1 MSAALSRAGLAK
13 ELRALVVPWILVM
26 AAVAVARLTQDVLV
40 VPIAAVGGMGL
51 GAWSMGHEYSHR
63 TLPLLL
69 SQPRDRRAIWG
80 DKVVALGMLI
90 ALLSLTTVIS
100 FRYHL
105 HRLEVIAVALSVAG
119 SAAAALTLT
128 PWLTMVAR
136 SARGGM
142 VFTIAVLLTGYI
154 GGMWAGET
162 IAVQYPDA
170 WPDPKAF
177 AWSVVTWSF
186 LAVVAA
192 TAVLGWRTFM
202 RLSAIDERTEH
213 LTLPEFRRAA
223 GRALSRAPDRRHPIA
238 ALFRKELG
246 LQIPV
251 FVVSVI
257 YVVAWIG
264 GWMLRPSTR
273 ESLVIAATYLHG
285 GIVPLLAGAMASA
298 EERRMGTLST
308 QLLQPVSARTQ
319 WVLKA
324 VVVVG
329 LAVGLAVGLPM
340 LLHLMDESALSD
352 RGLRQVALGSDF
364 YRLRSVSSMLA
375 VVALLASLSLYV
387 SSLASNS
394 LHALLASIAAAV
406 AFAGA
411 LLPALAS
418 VSFTQGQFVQA
429 LVRMRQALPRDR
441 AVRIAWQLHAR
452 EVTRAYEG
460 VLLAMVVLVV
470 VGGILLLVR
479 FGDENHRFSDHR
491 PGRVAVQVATILL
504 LPVIALLGCYALPA
518 WFLSP

>member
-1 MSAALSRAGLAK
+1 VTVALSRVGLAK

-26 AAVAVARLTQDVLV
+26 AAVAVARLTQDLLV

-69 SQPRDRRAIWG
+69 AQPRDRRAIWG
-80 DKVVALGMLI
+80 NKVVALGMLL
-90 ALLSLTTVIS
+90 ALLSLTAVVS
-100 FRYHL
+100 
-105 HRLEVIAVALSVAG
+105 HRLEVIAVALFVAG

-162 IAVQYPDA
+162 IAVRYPDA
-170 WPDPKAF
+170 LPDPKAF
-177 AWSVVTWSF
+177 AWGVVTWSF

-213 LTLPEFRRAA
+213 LTLPEFRRAT
-223 GRALSRAPDRRHPIA
+223 GRALSRGSDRRHPIA
-238 ALFRKELG
+238 ALFRKEFA
-246 LQIPV
+246 LQVPV
-251 FVVSVI
+251 IVVSGVYVI
-257 YVVAWIG
+257 AWVG
-264 GWMLRPSTR
+264 GWMLRPSAR
-273 ESLVIAATYLHG
+273 ESLILAATFLHG
-285 GIVPLLAGAMASA
+285 GIVPLLAGSMASA

-308 QLLQPVSARTQ
+308 QLLQPVSARVQ
-319 WVLKA
+319 WVVKA
-324 VVVVG
+324 VAVVS
-329 LAVGLAVGLPM
+329 LAVVLAVGLPA
-340 LLHLMDESALSD
+340 LLQLMDASVLID
-352 RGLRQVALGSDF
+352 RGLREVALAADF
-364 YRLRSVSSMLA
+364 YRLRSLA
-375 VVALLASLSLYV
+375 PMIAAVALLASLSLYV

-394 LHALLASIAAAV
+394 LHALLASIAGGV
-406 AFAGA
+406 AFAGVLNA
-411 LLPALAS
+411 WVSLP
-418 VSFTQGQFVQA
+418 QDQFVQT
-429 LVRMRQALPRDR
+429 LVRMRRALPRDR
-441 AVRIAWQLHAR
+441 AVQIAWQLHAW

-491 PGRVAVQVATILL
+491 PGHVAVQVATILL
-504 LPVIALLGCYALPA
+504 LPVVALIAMRALPA
-518 WFLSP
+518 WLLGP